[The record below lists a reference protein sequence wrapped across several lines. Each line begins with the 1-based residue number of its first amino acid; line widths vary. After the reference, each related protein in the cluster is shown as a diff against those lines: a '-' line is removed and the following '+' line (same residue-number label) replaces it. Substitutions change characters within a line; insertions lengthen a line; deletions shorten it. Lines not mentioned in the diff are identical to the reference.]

1 MKKNYLFL
9 MLSGIIGIVGIDAN
23 AQYCIPP
30 ESTYGGPMTGFENV
44 SVGTLNNT
52 SLHDGYTDYTGTVAT
67 VNMARGSSYTPS
79 FVLYHEIL
87 TSGFSDMLNLR
98 IWIDYNVDGDFDD
111 AGEQVLSQTSP
122 QLITAS
128 GTVFTGSAF
137 IIPTGATL
145 GVTRMR
151 VFSDMLVSDGHDT
164 PIPCG
169 YLTSTNTLGQ
179 HGETEDYS
187 VTITTPSAIN
197 SLEDAFDNLNVYPNP
212 TNNSIILNFANET
225 PTEIIDITIY
235 SIDGSLVKSL
245 SSVQTK
251 EKLTIDLSDLESGQ
265 YFIKINSNSSVITK
279 KITLIK

>member
-52 SLHDGYTDYTGTVAT
+52 SVHDGYTNYTGSVAT

-79 FVLYHEIL
+79 FILYHEIL
-87 TSGFSDMLNLR
+87 NNGFSDMLNLR
-98 IWIDYNVDGDFDD
+98 IWIDYNVDGDFND

-122 QLITAS
+122 QLLTAS
-128 GTVFTGSAF
+128 GTSFTGSAF

-169 YLTSTNTLGQ
+169 YLTSSNTLGQ

-197 SLEDAFDNLNVYPNP
+197 SLEDANGLSIYPNP
-212 TNNSIILNFANET
+212 THNSVTLNFANQMQA
-225 PTEIIDITIY
+225 EIIAITIY

-245 SSVQTK
+245 SSVPTK
-251 EKLTIDLSDLESGQ
+251 EKLTIDLSDLESGP